1 MPMRWVLTPFRC
13 LLIATVAFG
22 AGLSQAAAQDQ
33 NRATLR
39 EACLSDVLKY
49 CPGMRPGDGR
59 LAECMRANSEKLTP
73 ACRQA
78 IAATQSN

>member
-49 CPGMRPGDGR
+49 CPGMRP
-59 LAECMRANSEKLTP
+59 AECMRANSEKLTP